1 MNRQR
6 HALLVENYQ
15 RYLADGESGSFV
27 RQTTQR
33 YTVGT
38 LERLAE
44 FGPRDARR
52 AAALSL
58 GLIADYRSNATLGKC
73 LSDSD
78 RGVRLLAENAIRDIW
93 CRDGTV
99 GHRRILNNII
109 RLNGAGQFETVIRQA
124 TKLIEEVPWFAECW
138 NQRAIAYFQA
148 SAFRDSANDC
158 QQTLELNPYHY
169 GAAVGMGQC
178 YLELNDGWAA
188 LECFRRALRLNSGL
202 EAVRMQVDHLQ
213 RALEEPKD

>member
-1 MNRQR
+1 MNRQQ

-15 RYLADGESGSFV
+15 RYLVDGESGSFV
-27 RQTTQR
+27 RATTQR

-38 LERLAE
+38 LERLALY
-44 FGPRDARR
+44 GPRDARR

-58 GLIADYRSNATLGKC
+58 GLIADYQSNATLGKC

-78 RGVRLLAENAIRDIW
+78 RGVRLLAENGIRDLW
-93 CRDGTV
+93 VRDGTV
-99 GHRRILNNII
+99 GHRRILINLV
-109 RLNGAGQFETVIRQA
+109 RLNCAGQFESVIRKA
-124 TKLIEEVPWFAECW
+124 TKLIEEVPWFAESW

-148 SAFRDSANDC
+148 CEFRDSANDC

-188 LECFRRALRLNSGL
+188 LECFRRALRLNPGL
-202 EAVRMQVDHLQ
+202 EAVRLQVDHLQ

>member
-1 MNRQR
+1 MNRQQ

-27 RQTTQR
+27 RTTTQR
-33 YTVGT
+33 YTVAT
-38 LERLAE
+38 LERLALY
-44 FGPRDARR
+44 GPRDARR
-52 AAALSL
+52 AATLSL

-78 RGVRLLAENAIRDIW
+78 RGVRLLAENGIRDVW

-99 GHRRILNNII
+99 GHRRILSNLI
-109 RLNGAGQFETVIRQA
+109 RLNCAGQFETVIRLA
-124 TKLIEEVPWFAECW
+124 TQLIEEVPGYAESW

-148 SAFRDSANDC
+148 CEFRNSANDC
-158 QQTLELNPYHY
+158 QQALELNPYHY

-188 LECFRRALRLNSGL
+188 LECFRRALRLNPEL
-202 EAVRMQVDHLQ
+202 EAVRLQVDHLQ